1 MPALLL
7 ETARLRIRP
16 LRPADLADF
25 YAYRSNPEV
34 TRYQGFDVFSREQAA
49 AFIAQQL
56 PLEFGQPGQWVQYGL
71 EHQRT
76 GRLLGDCAICL
87 QQADSRMAEIGITI
101 APAAQRQGY
110 AREVLRAL
118 LDFLFQL
125 PDFHRVVETVDAD
138 NAASIALLESLG
150 FRLEGEFR
158 DNIFFKGQWGSER
171 QYALLRREWEGLH
184 SKSRP
189 DR

>member
-1 MPALLL
+1 MDPFLLTL
-7 ETARLRIRP
+7 ETPRLRIRP
-16 LRPADLADF
+16 LRPTDLADF
-25 YAYRSNPEV
+25 HAYRADPAV

-56 PLEFGQPGQWVQYGL
+56 PLEFGQPGQWVQYGI
-71 EHQRT
+71 ESQRT
-76 GRLLGDCAICL
+76 GRLIGDCAVQL
-87 QQADSRMAEIGITI
+87 QQRDARMAEIGITI

-110 AREVLRAL
+110 AREVLQAL
-118 LDFLFQL
+118 LNFLFNL
-125 PDFHRVVETVDAD
+125 PDFHRVVETVDAE

-171 QYALLRREWEGLH
+171 QYAMLRREWEA
-184 SKSRP
+184 
-189 DR
+189 